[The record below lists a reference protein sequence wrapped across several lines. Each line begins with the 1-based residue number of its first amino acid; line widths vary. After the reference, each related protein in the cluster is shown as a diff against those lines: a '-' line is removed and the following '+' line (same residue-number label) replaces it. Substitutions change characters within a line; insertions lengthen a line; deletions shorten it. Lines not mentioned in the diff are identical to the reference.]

1 MMYFPNKLKYIP
13 YYMRIKYKNLG
24 WKKNCK
30 IKSRHRNLSLH
41 RKSLVQWEMFWEG
54 LSELES
60 KVPETWKNN
69 YQLQEMDCWGKQWV
83 ISH

>member
-1 MMYFPNKLKYIP
+1 
-13 YYMRIKYKNLG
+13 
-24 WKKNCK
+24 
-30 IKSRHRNLSLH
+30 
-41 RKSLVQWEMFWEG
+41 MFWEG